1 VNNPMTLKRKLKPSL
16 SLDQY
21 GEELGEEKIQ
31 QKKVQAL
38 YSLLSSIYGADK
50 LVIKAGKMEAITLL
64 KSRKPGNKV
73 LGLKRIVFEDP
84 TLDEVPS
91 LEEMPAALLEI
102 QEEIADLLARK
113 VVEDDI
119 EKKISTRLQDRHE
132 EYLQDIRNQVLKEE
146 GGAENAQTLKK
157 YALLEKMKGK
167 NLSRTAMEFLRPK
180 SLEGI
185 VGQERG
191 IRSLMAKLA
200 SPYPQNIIIYGP
212 PGVGKTTAARLALEA
227 ARTMEHTPF
236 MEDAPFIEV
245 DGTTL
250 RWDPRE
256 TTNPLIG
263 SVHDPIYQG
272 ARRDLIDGGIPEPKL
287 GLVSDA
293 HGGILFI
300 DEVGEMDPVLQRK
313 LLKVMEDKIVHFD
326 SAYYDATD
334 PNIPKYIQHIFEEG
348 APADFLLM
356 GATTRF
362 PEDISPALRS
372 RCTAV
377 FFEPLTPDHIKA
389 IVADAAR
396 RLDIRLSPAV
406 PGIISRYTIEG
417 RQAINILADA
427 YGLCLLQ
434 QSQQGSKPTG
444 PLIITENII
453 REVVQAGRLTQYGSK
468 KGSLQGEVG
477 KFFGLGVSGY
487 LGSVLE
493 IEAVAFPAREQGKG
507 QLRFNETAGS
517 MAKDSV
523 FNAASLIR
531 RFTGKEI
538 SDYTLHVNVLGGGNV
553 DGPSAGAA
561 IFLALIS
568 AIDGRPLR
576 QDTAITGEVS
586 IQGKI
591 KPVGGLPEKI
601 YGARMAGLQRILV
614 PIENKDDIPVGLT
627 GCEVIPVTDVDEV
640 LHLALAPQH

>member
-1 VNNPMTLKRKLKPSL
+1 MTLKRKTYKASL
-16 SLDQY
+16 SAEKYRQDIS
-21 GEELGEEKIQ
+21 EERLLHKKI
-31 QKKVQAL
+31 QAL
-38 YSLLSSIYGADK
+38 YSLLSGIYGADK
-50 LVIKAGKMEAITLL
+50 LVIKAGKMEAVSLL
-64 KSRKPGNKV
+64 KSRSMEKKV
-73 LGLKRIVFEDP
+73 LGLQRIVFEDP
-84 TLDEVPS
+84 TLDEVPAP
-91 LEEMPAALLEI
+91 EELPGLLKEV
-102 QEEIADLLARK
+102 EEELADLLARK

-119 EKKISTRLQDRHE
+119 EKKISVRLQERHE
-132 EYLQDIRNQVLKEE
+132 EYLQDIKNQIVKEQ
-146 GGAENAQTLKK
+146 GGPENAQTLKK
-157 YALLEKMKGK
+157 YALLEKMKEQQ
-167 NLSRTAMEFLRPK
+167 LSRTAMEHLRPK
-180 SLEGI
+180 NLEEI

-227 ARTMEHTPF
+227 ARNMRHTPF

-287 GLVSDA
+287 GLVSEA

-300 DEVGEMDPVLQRK
+300 DEIGEMDMVLQRK
-313 LLKVMEDKIVHFD
+313 LLKVLEDKYVHFD
-326 SAYYDATD
+326 SAYYDSTD
-334 PNIPKYIQHIFEEG
+334 PKIPKYIQRIFEEG
-348 APADFLLM
+348 APADFLLI
-356 GATTRF
+356 GATTRA
-362 PEDISPALRS
+362 PEALSPALRS

-377 FFEPLTPDHIKA
+377 FFEPLNPEHIKT
-389 IVADAAR
+389 IVINAAR
-396 RLDIRLSPAV
+396 RLDIPLDPGV
-406 PGIISRYTIEG
+406 PGIISLYTIEG

-427 YGLCLLQ
+427 YGLALFLNSRGGQ
-434 QSQQGSKPTG
+434 EPLRITG
-444 PLIITENII
+444 DII
-453 REVVQAGRLTQYGSK
+453 REVIQAGRLTPFGSPK
-468 KGSLQGEVG
+468 ASNRGEVG

-493 IEAVAFPAREQGKG
+493 IEAVAYPAREEGKG

-531 RFTGKEI
+531 RITGEDI
-538 SDYTLHVNVLGGGNV
+538 SDYNLHVNVLGGGNI

-561 IFLALIS
+561 IFLALMS
-568 AIDGRPLR
+568 AIQDKPLR

-586 IQGKI
+586 LQGRI

-601 YGARMAGLQRILV
+601 YGARASGLQRILV
-614 PIENKDDIPVGLT
+614 PLENKDEIPSGLKNCDIITVK
-627 GCEVIPVTDVDEV
+627 DVEEV
-640 LHLALAPQH
+640 LPLVFAP

>member
-1 VNNPMTLKRKLKPSL
+1 MTLKRKPGGPALPLEK
-16 SLDQY
+16 Q
-21 GEELGEEKIQ
+21 LGEERLLR
-31 QKKVQAL
+31 KKVQAL
-38 YSLLSSIYGADK
+38 YALLGSIYGTDR
-50 LVIKAGKMEAITLL
+50 LVIKAGKMEAVSLL
-64 KSRKPGNKV
+64 KSRSMEKKV
-73 LGLKRIVFEDP
+73 LGLQRIVFEDP
-84 TLDEVPS
+84 TLDEVPAS
-91 LEEMPAALLEI
+91 GDLPGLLKEIEEEL
-102 QEEIADLLARK
+102 ADLLARK
-113 VVEDDI
+113 TVEDDL
-119 EKKISTRLQDRHE
+119 EKKISNRLQERHE
-132 EYLQDIRNQVLKEE
+132 EYLQDIKNQILKEE
-146 GGAENAQTLKK
+146 GGSENAQTLKK
-157 YALLEKMKGK
+157 YALLEKMKGQR
-167 NLSRTAMEFLRPK
+167 LSRTVLEHLRPK
-180 SLEGI
+180 NFAEI

-227 ARTMEHTPF
+227 ARCMPHTPF
-236 MEDAPFIEV
+236 MEDAPFVEV

-272 ARRDLIDGGIPEPKL
+272 ARRDLIEGGIPEPKL
-287 GLVSDA
+287 GLVSEA

-300 DEVGEMDPVLQRK
+300 DEIGEMDPVLQRK
-313 LLKVMEDKIVHFD
+313 LLKVLEDKCVRFD

-334 PNIPKYIQHIFEEG
+334 PKIPKYIQHIFEEG
-348 APADFLLM
+348 APADFLLI

-377 FFEPLTPDHIKA
+377 FFEPLNPEHIQT
-389 IVADAAR
+389 IVANAAR
-396 RLDIRLSPAV
+396 RLDIPLEEEV
-406 PGIISRYTIEG
+406 PGIISLYTIEG

-427 YGLCLLQ
+427 YGLALFLKAR
-434 QSQQGSKPTG
+434 GSG
-444 PLIITENII
+444 EPLRISGDLV
-453 REVVQAGRLTQYGSK
+453 REVIQAGRLTPFGAP
-468 KGSLQGEVG
+468 KGSSRFEVG

-493 IEAVAFPAREQGKG
+493 IEAVAFPAREGGKG
-507 QLRFNETAGS
+507 QLRFNETAGT

-531 RFTGKEI
+531 RFTGQDI
-538 SDYTLHVNVLGGGNV
+538 TDYNLHVNVLGGGNI

-561 IFLALIS
+561 IFLALFS
-568 AIDGRPLR
+568 ALQEKPLR

-586 IQGKI
+586 LQGKI

-601 YGARMAGLQRILV
+601 YGARQAGLQRILV
-614 PIENKDDIPVGLT
+614 PLENQGDIPPGIK
-627 GCEVIPVTDVDEV
+627 GCQVIPVRDVEEV
-640 LHLALAPQH
+640 LSLVLAPEPA

>member
-1 VNNPMTLKRKLKPSL
+1 
-16 SLDQY
+16 
-21 GEELGEEKIQ
+21 
-31 QKKVQAL
+31 
-38 YSLLSSIYGADK
+38 
-50 LVIKAGKMEAITLL
+50 
-64 KSRKPGNKV
+64 
-73 LGLKRIVFEDP
+73 
-84 TLDEVPS
+84 
-91 LEEMPAALLEI
+91 MPAALLEI

-236 MEDAPFIEV
+236 KEDAPFIEV

-313 LLKVMEDKIVHFD
+313 LLKVMEDKIVRFD
-326 SAYYDATD
+326 SAYYDSTD

-389 IVADAAR
+389 IVDRRCPAPGHPPQPRRTRHHQPLYYRRPPSHQYFGGCLRLVPLAAVTAGQQTHR
-396 RLDIRLSPAV
+396 APDHNGKYYQRSGSGRALNPVRQQKRLSP
-406 PGIISRYTIEG
+406 
-417 RQAINILADA
+417 
-427 YGLCLLQ
+427 
-434 QSQQGSKPTG
+434 
-444 PLIITENII
+444 
-453 REVVQAGRLTQYGSK
+453 
-468 KGSLQGEVG
+468 GEVG
-477 KFFGLGVSGY
+477 KFLAWGSAATWGLFWKSKRWLFLPGN
-487 LGSVLE
+487 
-493 IEAVAFPAREQGKG
+493 R
-507 QLRFNETAGS
+507 
-517 MAKDSV
+517 AKDS
-523 FNAASLIR
+523 
-531 RFTGKEI
+531 
-538 SDYTLHVNVLGGGNV
+538 
-553 DGPSAGAA
+553 
-561 IFLALIS
+561 
-568 AIDGRPLR
+568 
-576 QDTAITGEVS
+576 
-586 IQGKI
+586 
-591 KPVGGLPEKI
+591 
-601 YGARMAGLQRILV
+601 
-614 PIENKDDIPVGLT
+614 
-627 GCEVIPVTDVDEV
+627 
-640 LHLALAPQH
+640 